1 MGANLQ
7 IPSGSVNCLTTT
19 IFAGQMQV
27 HTALNHLPVFN
38 KAVITIGTFDG
49 VHNGHKQVL
58 HALKQ
63 TAQSIGGESVLVTF
77 DPHPRKVVSSAILG
91 IRLLN
96 TLDEKK
102 QLLEREGIDHLVIVP
117 FTEKFANQSAAEYIQ
132 EFLVSHFRP
141 HTIIIGHDHQFGRN
155 RQGNYALLA
164 TMAAEY
170 GYALKE
176 IPRQLLEDITI
187 SSTKIREHLSRA
199 SITEANKLL
208 GYPFFFS
215 GRVVHGNKIGR
226 TLGYPTA
233 NLKIEDPEKIIPGN
247 GIYAVYARPEGTDR
261 LYKGMMSI
269 GFRPTVD
276 GKSRVIEVNI
286 FEFDREIYDELLEV
300 HMVAYLREEKKYESL
315 QGLIEQLG
323 KDKEKSLQIL

>member
-1 MGANLQ
+1 
-7 IPSGSVNCLTTT
+7 
-19 IFAGQMQV
+19 MQV
-27 HTALNHLPVFN
+27 HTALNHLPAFK

-58 HALKQ
+58 HALKS
-63 TAQSIGGESVLVTF
+63 TAQSVGGESVLITF

-96 TLDEKK
+96 TLEEKK
-102 QLLEREGIDHLVIVP
+102 KLLEKEGIDHLVIVP
-117 FTEKFANQSAAEYIQ
+117 FTEKFANLSATEYIE
-132 EFLVSHFRP
+132 EFLVAHFHP
-141 HTIIIGHDHQFGRN
+141 HTIIMGHDHQFGRN

-164 TMAAEY
+164 SKAEQF
-170 GYALKE
+170 GYLLKE
-176 IPRQLLEDITI
+176 IPKQVVEDITI

-199 SITEANKLL
+199 AIAAANQLL

-233 NLKIEDPEKIIPGN
+233 NLKIEDPEKIVPGN
-247 GIYAVYARPEGTDR
+247 GIYAVYARPEGSDH
-261 LYKGMMSI
+261 LFKGMMSI

-323 KDKEKSLQIL
+323 IDKQNSLQVL

>member
-1 MGANLQ
+1 
-7 IPSGSVNCLTTT
+7 
-19 IFAGQMQV
+19 MQV
-27 HTALNHLPVFN
+27 HTALNQLPAFK

-58 HALKQ
+58 HALKS
-63 TAQSIGGESVLVTF
+63 TAQSVGGESVLITF

-96 TLDEKK
+96 TLEEKK
-102 QLLEREGIDHLVIVP
+102 RLLEKEGIDHLVIVP
-117 FTEKFANQSAAEYIQ
+117 FTEKFANLSATEYIE
-132 EFLVSHFRP
+132 EFLVAHFHP
-141 HTIIIGHDHQFGRN
+141 HTIIMGHDHQFGRN

-164 TMAAEY
+164 SKAEQF
-170 GYALKE
+170 GYLLKE
-176 IPRQLLEDITI
+176 IPKQVVEDITI

-199 SITEANKLL
+199 AIAAANQLL

-233 NLKIEDPEKIIPGN
+233 NLKIEDPEKIVPGN
-247 GIYAVYARPEGTDR
+247 GIYAVYARPEGSDH
-261 LYKGMMSI
+261 LFKGMMSI

-323 KDKEKSLQIL
+323 IDKQNSLQVL

>member
-1 MGANLQ
+1 
-7 IPSGSVNCLTTT
+7 
-19 IFAGQMQV
+19 MQV
-27 HTALNHLPVFN
+27 HTALNQLPAFK

-58 HALKQ
+58 YALKS
-63 TAQSIGGESVLVTF
+63 TAQSVGGESVLITF

-96 TLDEKK
+96 TLEEKK
-102 QLLEREGIDHLVIVP
+102 RLLEKEGIDHLVIVP
-117 FTEKFANQSAAEYIQ
+117 FTEKFANLSATEYIE
-132 EFLVSHFRP
+132 EFLVAYFHP
-141 HTIIIGHDHQFGRN
+141 HTIIMGHDHQFGRN

-164 TMAAEY
+164 SKAEQF
-170 GYALKE
+170 GYLLKE
-176 IPRQLLEDITI
+176 IPKQVVEDITI

-199 SITEANKLL
+199 AIAAANQLL

-233 NLKIEDPEKIIPGN
+233 NLKIEDPEKIVPGN
-247 GIYAVYARPEGTDR
+247 GIYAVYARPEGSDH
-261 LYKGMMSI
+261 LFKGMMSI

-323 KDKEKSLQIL
+323 IDKQNSLQVL

>member
-1 MGANLQ
+1 
-7 IPSGSVNCLTTT
+7 
-19 IFAGQMQV
+19 MQV
-27 HTALNHLPVFN
+27 HTALNQLPAFK

-58 HALKQ
+58 YALKS
-63 TAQSIGGESVLVTF
+63 TAQSVGGESVLITF

-96 TLDEKK
+96 TFEEKK
-102 QLLEREGIDHLVIVP
+102 KLLEKEGIDHLVIVP
-117 FTEKFANQSAAEYIQ
+117 FTEKFANLSASEYIE
-132 EFLVSHFRP
+132 EFLVAHFNP
-141 HTIIIGHDHQFGRN
+141 HTIIMGHDHQFGRN

-164 TMAAEY
+164 SKAEQF
-170 GYALKE
+170 GYLLKE
-176 IPRQLLEDITI
+176 IPKQVVEDITI

-199 SITEANKLL
+199 AIASANQLL

-233 NLKIEDPEKIIPGN
+233 NLKIEDPEKIVPGN
-247 GIYAVYARPEGTDR
+247 GIYAVYARPEGSDH
-261 LYKGMMSI
+261 LFKGMMSI

-323 KDKEKSLQIL
+323 KDKQNSLQVL

>member
-1 MGANLQ
+1 
-7 IPSGSVNCLTTT
+7 
-19 IFAGQMQV
+19 MQV
-27 HTALNHLPVFN
+27 HTALNQLPAFK

-58 HALKQ
+58 YALKS
-63 TAQSIGGESVLVTF
+63 TAQSVGGESVLITF

-96 TLDEKK
+96 TLEEKK
-102 QLLEREGIDHLVIVP
+102 KLLEKEGIDHLVIVP
-117 FTEKFANQSAAEYIQ
+117 FTEKFANLSATEYIE
-132 EFLVSHFRP
+132 EFLVAYFHP
-141 HTIIIGHDHQFGRN
+141 HTIIMGHDHQFGRN

-164 TMAAEY
+164 SKAEQF
-170 GYALKE
+170 GYLLKE
-176 IPRQLLEDITI
+176 IPKQVVEDITI

-199 SITEANKLL
+199 AIAAANQLL

-233 NLKIEDPEKIIPGN
+233 NLKIEDPEKIVPGN
-247 GIYAVYARPEGTDR
+247 GIYAVYARPEGSDH
-261 LYKGMMSI
+261 LFKGMMSI

-323 KDKEKSLQIL
+323 IDKQNSLQVL

>member
-1 MGANLQ
+1 
-7 IPSGSVNCLTTT
+7 
-19 IFAGQMQV
+19 MQV
-27 HTALNHLPVFN
+27 HTALDTLPAFK

-49 VHNGHKQVL
+49 VHSGHKEVL
-58 HALKQ
+58 HALKR
-63 TAQSIGGESVLVTF
+63 TAAMVYGETVLITF
-77 DPHPRKVVSSAILG
+77 DPHPRKIVSSAILG

-96 TLDEKK
+96 TLEERK
-102 QLLEREGIDHLVIVP
+102 QLLAKEGIDHLVVVP
-117 FTEKFANQSAAEYIQ
+117 FTEKFANLTATEYIQ
-132 EFLVSHFRP
+132 DFLVAYFKP

-155 RQGNYALLA
+155 RQGDYALLHA
-164 TMAAEY
+164 KAAQFA
-170 GYALKE
+170 YALKE
-176 IPRQLLEDITI
+176 IPRKLVEDITI

-199 SITEANKLL
+199 AIAEANKLL

-215 GRVVHGNKIGR
+215 GTVVHGNKIGR

-247 GIYAVYARPEGTDR
+247 GIYAVFAKPAGAAH

-286 FEFDREIYDELLEV
+286 FDFDQEIYAEVLEV

-315 QGLIEQLG
+315 AGLIEQLG
-323 KDKEKSLQIL
+323 KDKQNSLQIL

>member
-1 MGANLQ
+1 
-7 IPSGSVNCLTTT
+7 
-19 IFAGQMQV
+19 MQV
-27 HTALNHLPVFN
+27 HTALNQLPAFK
-38 KAVITIGTFDG
+38 KAIITIGTFDG

-58 HALKQ
+58 HALKS
-63 TAQSIGGESVLVTF
+63 TAQSVGGESVLITF

-96 TLDEKK
+96 TLEEKK
-102 QLLEREGIDHLVIVP
+102 KLLEKEGIDHLVIVP
-117 FTEKFANQSAAEYIQ
+117 FTEKFANLSATEYIE
-132 EFLVSHFRP
+132 EFLVAHFHP
-141 HTIIIGHDHQFGRN
+141 HTIIMGHDHQFGRN

-164 TMAAEY
+164 SKAEQF
-170 GYALKE
+170 GYLLKE
-176 IPRQLLEDITI
+176 IPKQVVEDITI

-199 SITEANKLL
+199 AIASANQLL

-233 NLKIEDPEKIIPGN
+233 NLKIEDPEKIVPGN
-247 GIYAVYARPEGTDR
+247 GIYAVYARPEGSDH
-261 LYKGMMSI
+261 LFKGMMSI

-323 KDKEKSLQIL
+323 IDKQNSLQVL

>member
-1 MGANLQ
+1 
-7 IPSGSVNCLTTT
+7 
-19 IFAGQMQV
+19 MQV
-27 HTALNHLPVFN
+27 HTALNQLPAFK

-58 HALKQ
+58 HALKS
-63 TAQSIGGESVLVTF
+63 TAQSVGGESVLITF
-77 DPHPRKVVSSAILG
+77 DPHPRKVESSAILG

-96 TLDEKK
+96 TLEEKK
-102 QLLEREGIDHLVIVP
+102 KLLEKEGIDHLVIVP
-117 FTEKFANQSAAEYIQ
+117 FTEKFANLSATEYIE
-132 EFLVSHFRP
+132 EFLVAHFHP
-141 HTIIIGHDHQFGRN
+141 HTIIMGHDHQFGRN

-164 TMAAEY
+164 SKAEQF
-170 GYALKE
+170 GYLLKE
-176 IPRQLLEDITI
+176 IPKQVVEDITI

-199 SITEANKLL
+199 AIAAANQLL

-233 NLKIEDPEKIIPGN
+233 NLKIEDPEKIVPGN
-247 GIYAVYARPEGTDR
+247 GIYAVYARPEGSDH
-261 LYKGMMSI
+261 LFKGMMSI

-323 KDKEKSLQIL
+323 IDKQNSLQVL

>member
-1 MGANLQ
+1 
-7 IPSGSVNCLTTT
+7 
-19 IFAGQMQV
+19 MQV
-27 HTALNHLPVFN
+27 HTALNQLPAFK

-58 HALKQ
+58 HALKS
-63 TAQSIGGESVLVTF
+63 TAQSVGGESVLITF

-96 TLDEKK
+96 TLEEKK
-102 QLLEREGIDHLVIVP
+102 KLLEKEGIDHLVIVP
-117 FTEKFANQSAAEYIQ
+117 FTEKFANLSASEYIE
-132 EFLVSHFRP
+132 EFLVAYFHP
-141 HTIIIGHDHQFGRN
+141 HTIIMGHDHQFGRN

-164 TMAAEY
+164 SKAEQF
-170 GYALKE
+170 GYLLKE
-176 IPRQLLEDITI
+176 IPKQVVEDITI

-199 SITEANKLL
+199 AIAAANQLL

-233 NLKIEDPEKIIPGN
+233 NLKIEDPEKIVPGN
-247 GIYAVYARPEGTDR
+247 GIYAVYARPEGSDH
-261 LYKGMMSI
+261 LFKGMMSI

-323 KDKEKSLQIL
+323 KDKQNSLQVL

>member
-1 MGANLQ
+1 
-7 IPSGSVNCLTTT
+7 
-19 IFAGQMQV
+19 MQV
-27 HTALNHLPVFN
+27 HTALNQLPAFK

-58 HALKQ
+58 HALKS
-63 TAQSIGGESVLVTF
+63 TAQSVGGESVLITF

-96 TLDEKK
+96 TLEEKK
-102 QLLEREGIDHLVIVP
+102 RLLEKEGIDHLVIVP
-117 FTEKFANQSAAEYIQ
+117 FTEKFANLSASEYIE
-132 EFLVSHFRP
+132 EFLVAYFHP
-141 HTIIIGHDHQFGRN
+141 HTIIMGHDHQFGRN

-164 TMAAEY
+164 SKAEQF
-170 GYALKE
+170 GYLLKE
-176 IPRQLLEDITI
+176 IPKQVVEDITI

-199 SITEANKLL
+199 AIAAANQLL

-233 NLKIEDPEKIIPGN
+233 NLKIEDPEKIVPGN
-247 GIYAVYARPEGTDR
+247 GIYAVYARPEGSDH
-261 LYKGMMSI
+261 LFKGMMSI

-323 KDKEKSLQIL
+323 IDKQNSLQVL

>member
-1 MGANLQ
+1 
-7 IPSGSVNCLTTT
+7 
-19 IFAGQMQV
+19 MQV
-27 HTALNHLPVFN
+27 HTALNQLPAFK

-58 HALKQ
+58 YALKS
-63 TAQSIGGESVLVTF
+63 TAQSVGGESVLITF

-96 TLDEKK
+96 TLEEKK
-102 QLLEREGIDHLVIVP
+102 RLLEKEGIDHLVIVP
-117 FTEKFANQSAAEYIQ
+117 FTEKFANLSATEYIE
-132 EFLVSHFRP
+132 EFLVAYFHP
-141 HTIIIGHDHQFGRN
+141 HTIIMGHDHQFGRN

-164 TMAAEY
+164 SKAEQF
-170 GYALKE
+170 GYLLKE
-176 IPRQLLEDITI
+176 IPKQVVEDITI

-199 SITEANKLL
+199 AIAAANQLL

-233 NLKIEDPEKIIPGN
+233 NLKIEDPEKIVPGN
-247 GIYAVYARPEGTDR
+247 GIYAVYARPEGSDH
-261 LYKGMMSI
+261 LFKGMMSI

-323 KDKEKSLQIL
+323 KDKQNSLQVL

>member
-1 MGANLQ
+1 
-7 IPSGSVNCLTTT
+7 
-19 IFAGQMQV
+19 MQV
-27 HTALNHLPVFN
+27 HTALDTLPAFK

-49 VHNGHKQVL
+49 VHSGHKEVL
-58 HALKQ
+58 HALKR
-63 TAQSIGGESVLVTF
+63 TAAMVYGETVLITF
-77 DPHPRKVVSSAILG
+77 DPHPRKIVSSAILG

-96 TLDEKK
+96 TLEERK
-102 QLLEREGIDHLVIVP
+102 QLLAKAGIDHLVVVP
-117 FTEKFANQSAAEYIQ
+117 FTEKFANLTATEYI
-132 EFLVSHFRP
+132 EDFLVAYFKP

-155 RQGNYALLA
+155 RQGDYALLHA
-164 TMAAEY
+164 KAAQFA
-170 GYALKE
+170 YALKE
-176 IPRQLLEDITI
+176 IPRKLVEDITI

-199 SITEANKLL
+199 AIAEANKLL

-215 GRVVHGNKIGR
+215 GTVVHGNKIGR

-247 GIYAVYARPEGTDR
+247 GIYAVFAKPAGAPH

-286 FEFDREIYDELLEV
+286 FDFDQEIYGEVLEV

-315 QGLIEQLG
+315 AGLIEQLG
-323 KDKEKSLQIL
+323 KDKQNSLQIL

>member
-1 MGANLQ
+1 
-7 IPSGSVNCLTTT
+7 
-19 IFAGQMQV
+19 
-27 HTALNHLPVFN
+27 
-38 KAVITIGTFDG
+38 
-49 VHNGHKQVL
+49 
-58 HALKQ
+58 
-63 TAQSIGGESVLVTF
+63 
-77 DPHPRKVVSSAILG
+77 
-91 IRLLN
+91 
-96 TLDEKK
+96 
-102 QLLEREGIDHLVIVP
+102 LVIVP
-117 FTEKFANQSAAEYIQ
+117 FTEKFANLSATEYIE
-132 EFLVSHFRP
+132 EFLVAHFHP
-141 HTIIIGHDHQFGRN
+141 HTIIMGHDHQFGRN

-164 TMAAEY
+164 SKAEQF
-170 GYALKE
+170 GYLLKE
-176 IPRQLLEDITI
+176 IPKQVVEDITI

-199 SITEANKLL
+199 AIAAANQLL

-233 NLKIEDPEKIIPGN
+233 NLKIEDPEKIVPGN
-247 GIYAVYARPEGTDR
+247 GIYAVYARPEGSDH
-261 LYKGMMSI
+261 LFKGMMSI

-323 KDKEKSLQIL
+323 KDKQNSLQVL

>member
-1 MGANLQ
+1 
-7 IPSGSVNCLTTT
+7 
-19 IFAGQMQV
+19 MQV
-27 HTALNHLPVFN
+27 HTALNQLPAFK

-58 HALKQ
+58 HALKS
-63 TAQSIGGESVLVTF
+63 TAQSVGGESVLITF

-96 TLDEKK
+96 TLEEKK
-102 QLLEREGIDHLVIVP
+102 KLLEKEGIDHLVIVP
-117 FTEKFANQSAAEYIQ
+117 FTEKFANLSATEYIE
-132 EFLVSHFRP
+132 EFLVAHFHP
-141 HTIIIGHDHQFGRN
+141 HTIIMGHDHQFGRN

-164 TMAAEY
+164 SKAEQF
-170 GYALKE
+170 GYLLKE
-176 IPRQLLEDITI
+176 IPKQVVEDITI
-187 SSTKIREHLSRA
+187 SSTKIREHLSLA
-199 SITEANKLL
+199 AIAAANQLL

-233 NLKIEDPEKIIPGN
+233 NLKIEDPEKIVPGN
-247 GIYAVYARPEGTDR
+247 GIYAVYARPEGSDH
-261 LYKGMMSI
+261 LFKGMMSI

-323 KDKEKSLQIL
+323 IDKQNSLQVL

>member
-1 MGANLQ
+1 
-7 IPSGSVNCLTTT
+7 
-19 IFAGQMQV
+19 MQV
-27 HTALNHLPVFN
+27 HTALNQLPAFK

-58 HALKQ
+58 YALKS
-63 TAQSIGGESVLVTF
+63 TAQSVGGESVLITF

-96 TLDEKK
+96 TFEEKK
-102 QLLEREGIDHLVIVP
+102 KLLEKEGIDHLVIVP
-117 FTEKFANQSAAEYIQ
+117 FTEKFANLSATEYIE
-132 EFLVSHFRP
+132 EFLVAHFNP
-141 HTIIIGHDHQFGRN
+141 HTIIMGHDHQFGRN

-164 TMAAEY
+164 SKAEQF
-170 GYALKE
+170 GYLLKE
-176 IPRQLLEDITI
+176 IPKQVVEDITI

-199 SITEANKLL
+199 AIASANQLL

-233 NLKIEDPEKIIPGN
+233 NLKIEDPEKIVPGN
-247 GIYAVYARPEGTDR
+247 GIYAVYARPEGSDH
-261 LYKGMMSI
+261 LFKGMMSI

-323 KDKEKSLQIL
+323 KDKQNSLQVL

>member
-1 MGANLQ
+1 
-7 IPSGSVNCLTTT
+7 
-19 IFAGQMQV
+19 MQV
-27 HTALNHLPVFN
+27 HNALNQLPAFK
-38 KAVITIGTFDG
+38 KAIITIGTFDG

-58 HALKQ
+58 HALTS
-63 TAQSIGGESVLVTF
+63 TAQSLGGESVLITF
-77 DPHPRKVVSSAILG
+77 DPHPRKIVSSAILG

-96 TLDEKK
+96 TLEEKK
-102 QLLEREGIDHLVIVP
+102 QLLEKEGIDHLVVVP
-117 FTEKFANQSAAEYIQ
+117 FTEKFANLSATEYIE
-132 EFLVSHFRP
+132 EFLVAHFNP

-155 RQGNYALLA
+155 RQGDYALLA
-164 TMAAEY
+164 EKALQY
-170 GYALKE
+170 GFALKE

-199 SITEANKLL
+199 DITAANKLL

-233 NLKIEDPEKIIPGN
+233 NLKIEDSEKIVPGN
-247 GIYAVYARPEGTDR
+247 GIYTVFAKPEGANH

-286 FEFDREIYDELLEV
+286 FGFDQEIYDQLLEV
-300 HMVAYLREEKKYESL
+300 HMIAYLREEKKYDSL

-323 KDKEKSLQIL
+323 KDKQNSLHILQHY

>member
-1 MGANLQ
+1 
-7 IPSGSVNCLTTT
+7 
-19 IFAGQMQV
+19 MQV
-27 HTALNHLPVFN
+27 HTALDTLPAFK

-49 VHNGHKQVL
+49 VHNGHKEVL
-58 HALKQ
+58 HELKR
-63 TAQSIGGESVLVTF
+63 TAAMVDGETVLITF
-77 DPHPRKVVSSAILG
+77 DPHPRKIVSSAILG

-96 TLDEKK
+96 TLEERK
-102 QLLEREGIDHLVIVP
+102 QLLAKEGIDHLVVVP
-117 FTEKFANQSAAEYIQ
+117 FTEKFANLTATEYI
-132 EFLVSHFRP
+132 EDFLVAYFKP
-141 HTIIIGHDHQFGRN
+141 HSIIIGHDHQFGRN
-155 RQGNYALLA
+155 RQGDYALLHA
-164 TMAAEY
+164 KAAQFA
-170 GYALKE
+170 YALKE
-176 IPRQLLEDITI
+176 IPRKLVEDITI

-199 SITEANKLL
+199 AIAEANTLL

-215 GRVVHGNKIGR
+215 GTVVHGNKIGR

-247 GIYAVYARPEGTDR
+247 GIYAVFAKPAGAPL

-286 FEFDREIYDELLEV
+286 FDFDQEIYGEVLEV

-315 QGLIEQLG
+315 AGLIEQLG
-323 KDKEKSLQIL
+323 KDKQNSLQIL

>member
-1 MGANLQ
+1 
-7 IPSGSVNCLTTT
+7 
-19 IFAGQMQV
+19 MQV
-27 HTALNHLPVFN
+27 HTALNQLPAFK
-38 KAVITIGTFDG
+38 KAIITIGTFDG

-58 HALKQ
+58 HALKS
-63 TAQSIGGESVLVTF
+63 TAQSVGGESVLITF

-96 TLDEKK
+96 TLEEKK
-102 QLLEREGIDHLVIVP
+102 RLLEKEGIDHLVIVP
-117 FTEKFANQSAAEYIQ
+117 FTEKFANLSATEYIE
-132 EFLVSHFRP
+132 EFLVAHFHP
-141 HTIIIGHDHQFGRN
+141 HTIIMGHDHQFGRN

-164 TMAAEY
+164 SKAEQF
-170 GYALKE
+170 GYLLKE
-176 IPRQLLEDITI
+176 IPKQVVEDITI

-199 SITEANKLL
+199 AIASANQLL

-233 NLKIEDPEKIIPGN
+233 NLKIEDPEKIVPGN
-247 GIYAVYARPEGTDR
+247 GIYAVYARPEGSDH
-261 LYKGMMSI
+261 LFKGMMSI

-323 KDKEKSLQIL
+323 KDKQNSLQVL

>member
-1 MGANLQ
+1 
-7 IPSGSVNCLTTT
+7 
-19 IFAGQMQV
+19 MQV
-27 HTALNHLPVFN
+27 HTALDTLPAFK

-49 VHNGHKQVL
+49 VHSGHKEVL
-58 HALKQ
+58 HALKR
-63 TAQSIGGESVLVTF
+63 TAAMVYGETVLITF
-77 DPHPRKVVSSAILG
+77 DPHPRKIVSSAILG

-96 TLDEKK
+96 TLEERK
-102 QLLEREGIDHLVIVP
+102 QLLAKEGIDHLVVVP
-117 FTEKFANQSAAEYIQ
+117 FTEKFANLTATEYI
-132 EFLVSHFRP
+132 EDFLVAYFKP

-155 RQGNYALLA
+155 RQGDYALLHA
-164 TMAAEY
+164 KAAQFA
-170 GYALKE
+170 YALKE
-176 IPRQLLEDITI
+176 IPRKLVEDITI

-199 SITEANKLL
+199 AIAEANKLL

-215 GRVVHGNKIGR
+215 GTVVHGNKIGR

-247 GIYAVYARPEGTDR
+247 GIYAVFAKPAGAPH

-286 FEFDREIYDELLEV
+286 FDFDQEIYGEVLEV

-315 QGLIEQLG
+315 AGLIEQLG
-323 KDKEKSLQIL
+323 KDKQNSLQIL

>member
-1 MGANLQ
+1 
-7 IPSGSVNCLTTT
+7 
-19 IFAGQMQV
+19 MQV
-27 HTALNHLPVFN
+27 HTALNQLPAFK

-58 HALKQ
+58 HALKS
-63 TAQSIGGESVLVTF
+63 TSQSVGGESVLITF

-96 TLDEKK
+96 TLEEKK
-102 QLLEREGIDHLVIVP
+102 KLLEKEGIDHLVIVP
-117 FTEKFANQSAAEYIQ
+117 FTEKFANLSATEYIE
-132 EFLVSHFRP
+132 EFLVAHFHP
-141 HTIIIGHDHQFGRN
+141 HTIIMGHDHQFGRN

-164 TMAAEY
+164 SKAEQF
-170 GYALKE
+170 GYLLKE
-176 IPRQLLEDITI
+176 IPKQVVEDITI

-199 SITEANKLL
+199 AIAAANQLL

-233 NLKIEDPEKIIPGN
+233 NLKIEDPEKIVPGN
-247 GIYAVYARPEGTDR
+247 GIYAVYARPEGSDH
-261 LYKGMMSI
+261 LFKGMMSI

-323 KDKEKSLQIL
+323 IDKQNSLQVL

>member
-1 MGANLQ
+1 
-7 IPSGSVNCLTTT
+7 
-19 IFAGQMQV
+19 MQV
-27 HTALNHLPVFN
+27 HTALNQLPAFK
-38 KAVITIGTFDG
+38 KAIITIGTFDG

-58 HALKQ
+58 HALKS
-63 TAQSIGGESVLVTF
+63 TAQSVGGESVLITF

-96 TLDEKK
+96 TLEEKK
-102 QLLEREGIDHLVIVP
+102 KLLEKEGIDHLVIVP
-117 FTEKFANQSAAEYIQ
+117 FTEKFANLSATEYIE
-132 EFLVSHFRP
+132 EFLVAHFNP
-141 HTIIIGHDHQFGRN
+141 HTIIMGHDHQFGRN

-164 TMAAEY
+164 SKAEQF
-170 GYALKE
+170 GYLLKE
-176 IPRQLLEDITI
+176 IPKQVVEDITI

-199 SITEANKLL
+199 AIASANQLL

-233 NLKIEDPEKIIPGN
+233 NLKIEDPEKIVPGN
-247 GIYAVYARPEGTDR
+247 GIYAVYARPEGSDH
-261 LYKGMMSI
+261 LFKGMMSI

-323 KDKEKSLQIL
+323 IDKQNSLQVL

>member
-1 MGANLQ
+1 
-7 IPSGSVNCLTTT
+7 
-19 IFAGQMQV
+19 MQV
-27 HTALNHLPVFN
+27 HTALNQLPAFK

-58 HALKQ
+58 HALKS
-63 TAQSIGGESVLVTF
+63 TAQSVGGESVLITF

-96 TLDEKK
+96 TLEEKK
-102 QLLEREGIDHLVIVP
+102 KLLEKEGIDHLVIVP
-117 FTEKFANQSAAEYIQ
+117 FTEKFANLSATEYIE
-132 EFLVSHFRP
+132 EFLVAHFNP
-141 HTIIIGHDHQFGRN
+141 HTIIMGHDHQFGRN

-164 TMAAEY
+164 SKAEQF
-170 GYALKE
+170 GYLLKE
-176 IPRQLLEDITI
+176 IPKQVVEDITI

-199 SITEANKLL
+199 AIAAANQLL

-233 NLKIEDPEKIIPGN
+233 NLKIEDPEKIVPGN
-247 GIYAVYARPEGTDR
+247 GIYAVYARPEGSDH
-261 LYKGMMSI
+261 LFKGMMSI

-323 KDKEKSLQIL
+323 KDKQNSLQVL

>member
-1 MGANLQ
+1 
-7 IPSGSVNCLTTT
+7 
-19 IFAGQMQV
+19 MQV
-27 HTALNHLPVFN
+27 HTALNQLPAFK
-38 KAVITIGTFDG
+38 KAIITIGTFDG

-58 HALKQ
+58 HALKS
-63 TAQSIGGESVLVTF
+63 TAQSVGGESVLITF

-96 TLDEKK
+96 TLEEKK
-102 QLLEREGIDHLVIVP
+102 KLLEKEGIDHLVIVP
-117 FTEKFANQSAAEYIQ
+117 FTEKFANLSATEYIE
-132 EFLVSHFRP
+132 EFLVAHFHP
-141 HTIIIGHDHQFGRN
+141 HTIIMGHDHQFGRN

-164 TMAAEY
+164 SKAEQF
-170 GYALKE
+170 GYLLKE
-176 IPRQLLEDITI
+176 IPKQVVEDITI

-199 SITEANKLL
+199 AIAAANQLL

-233 NLKIEDPEKIIPGN
+233 NLKIEDPEKIVPGN
-247 GIYAVYARPEGTDR
+247 GIYAVYARPEGSDH
-261 LYKGMMSI
+261 LFKGMMSI

-323 KDKEKSLQIL
+323 KDKQNSLQVL

>member
-1 MGANLQ
+1 
-7 IPSGSVNCLTTT
+7 
-19 IFAGQMQV
+19 MQV
-27 HTALNHLPVFN
+27 HTALNQLPAFK

-58 HALKQ
+58 HALKS
-63 TAQSIGGESVLVTF
+63 TAQSVGGESVLITF

-96 TLDEKK
+96 TLEEKK
-102 QLLEREGIDHLVIVP
+102 KLLEKEGIDHLVIVP
-117 FTEKFANQSAAEYIQ
+117 FTEKFANLSATEYIE
-132 EFLVSHFRP
+132 EFLVAHFHP
-141 HTIIIGHDHQFGRN
+141 HTIIMGHDHQFGRN

-164 TMAAEY
+164 SKAEQF
-170 GYALKE
+170 GYLLKE
-176 IPRQLLEDITI
+176 IPKQVVEDITI

-199 SITEANKLL
+199 AIAAANQLL

-233 NLKIEDPEKIIPGN
+233 NLKIEDPEKIVPGN
-247 GIYAVYARPEGTDR
+247 GIYAVYARPEGSDH
-261 LYKGMMSI
+261 LLKGMMSI

-323 KDKEKSLQIL
+323 IDKQNSLQVL

>member
-1 MGANLQ
+1 
-7 IPSGSVNCLTTT
+7 
-19 IFAGQMQV
+19 MQV
-27 HTALNHLPVFN
+27 HTALNQLPAFK

-58 HALKQ
+58 HALKS
-63 TAQSIGGESVLVTF
+63 TAQSVGGESVLITF

-96 TLDEKK
+96 TLEEKK
-102 QLLEREGIDHLVIVP
+102 KLLEKEGIDHLVIVP
-117 FTEKFANQSAAEYIQ
+117 FTEKFANLSATEYIE
-132 EFLVSHFRP
+132 EFLVAHFHP
-141 HTIIIGHDHQFGRN
+141 HTIIMGHDHQFGRN

-164 TMAAEY
+164 SKAEQF
-170 GYALKE
+170 GYLLKE
-176 IPRQLLEDITI
+176 IPKQVVEDITI

-199 SITEANKLL
+199 AIAAANQLL

-233 NLKIEDPEKIIPGN
+233 NLKIEDPEKIVPGN
-247 GIYAVYARPEGTDR
+247 GIYAVYARPEGSDH
-261 LYKGMMSI
+261 LFKGMMSI

-323 KDKEKSLQIL
+323 KDKQNSLQVL

>member
-1 MGANLQ
+1 
-7 IPSGSVNCLTTT
+7 
-19 IFAGQMQV
+19 MQV
-27 HTALNHLPVFN
+27 HTALNQLPAFK
-38 KAVITIGTFDG
+38 KAIITIGTFDG

-58 HALKQ
+58 HALKS
-63 TAQSIGGESVLVTF
+63 TAQSVGGESVLITF

-96 TLDEKK
+96 TLEEKK
-102 QLLEREGIDHLVIVP
+102 KLLEKEGIDHLVIVP
-117 FTEKFANQSAAEYIQ
+117 FTEKFANLSATEYIE
-132 EFLVSHFRP
+132 EFLVAHFNP
-141 HTIIIGHDHQFGRN
+141 HTIIMGHDHQFGRN

-164 TMAAEY
+164 SKAEQF
-170 GYALKE
+170 GYLLKE
-176 IPRQLLEDITI
+176 IPKQVVEDITI

-199 SITEANKLL
+199 AIASANQLL

-233 NLKIEDPEKIIPGN
+233 NLKIEDPEKIVPGN
-247 GIYAVYARPEGTDR
+247 GIYAVYARPEGSDH
-261 LYKGMMSI
+261 LFKGMMSI

-323 KDKEKSLQIL
+323 KDKQNSLQVL

>member
-1 MGANLQ
+1 
-7 IPSGSVNCLTTT
+7 
-19 IFAGQMQV
+19 MQV
-27 HTALNHLPVFN
+27 HTALDTLPAFK

-49 VHNGHKQVL
+49 VHSGHKEVL
-58 HALKQ
+58 HALKR
-63 TAQSIGGESVLVTF
+63 TAAIVDGETVLITF
-77 DPHPRKVVSSAILG
+77 DPHPRKIVSSAILG

-96 TLDEKK
+96 TLEERK
-102 QLLEREGIDHLVIVP
+102 QLLAKEGIDHLVVVP
-117 FTEKFANQSAAEYIQ
+117 FTEKFANLTATEYI
-132 EFLVSHFRP
+132 EDFLVAYFKP

-155 RQGNYALLA
+155 RQGDYALLHA
-164 TMAAEY
+164 KAAQFA
-170 GYALKE
+170 YALKE
-176 IPRQLLEDITI
+176 IPRKLVEDITI

-199 SITEANKLL
+199 AIAEANKLL

-215 GRVVHGNKIGR
+215 GTVVHGNKIGR

-247 GIYAVYARPEGTDR
+247 GIYAVFAKPAGAPH

-286 FEFDREIYDELLEV
+286 FDFDQEIYGEVLEV

-315 QGLIEQLG
+315 ASLIEQLG
-323 KDKEKSLQIL
+323 KDKQNSLQIL

>member
-1 MGANLQ
+1 
-7 IPSGSVNCLTTT
+7 
-19 IFAGQMQV
+19 MQV
-27 HTALNHLPVFN
+27 HTALNQLPAFK

-58 HALKQ
+58 HALKS
-63 TAQSIGGESVLVTF
+63 TAQSVGGESVLITF

-96 TLDEKK
+96 TLEEKK
-102 QLLEREGIDHLVIVP
+102 KLLEKEGIDHLVIVP
-117 FTEKFANQSAAEYIQ
+117 FTEKFANLSATEYIE
-132 EFLVSHFRP
+132 EFLVAYFHP
-141 HTIIIGHDHQFGRN
+141 HTIIMGHDHQFGRN

-164 TMAAEY
+164 SKAEQF
-170 GYALKE
+170 GYLLKE
-176 IPRQLLEDITI
+176 IPKQVVEDITI

-199 SITEANKLL
+199 AIAAANQLL

-233 NLKIEDPEKIIPGN
+233 NLKIEDPEKIVPGN
-247 GIYAVYARPEGTDR
+247 GIYAVYARPEGSDH
-261 LYKGMMSI
+261 LFKGMMSI

-323 KDKEKSLQIL
+323 IDKQNSLQVL

>member
-1 MGANLQ
+1 
-7 IPSGSVNCLTTT
+7 
-19 IFAGQMQV
+19 MQV
-27 HTALNHLPVFN
+27 HTALNQLPAFK
-38 KAVITIGTFDG
+38 KAIITIGTFDG

-58 HALKQ
+58 HALKS
-63 TAQSIGGESVLVTF
+63 TAQSVGGESVLITF

-96 TLDEKK
+96 TLEEKK
-102 QLLEREGIDHLVIVP
+102 KLLEKEGIDHLVIVP
-117 FTEKFANQSAAEYIQ
+117 FTEKFANLSATEYIE
-132 EFLVSHFRP
+132 EFLVAHFNP
-141 HTIIIGHDHQFGRN
+141 LTIIMGHDHQFGRN

-164 TMAAEY
+164 SKAEQF
-170 GYALKE
+170 GYLLKE
-176 IPRQLLEDITI
+176 IPKQVVEDITI

-199 SITEANKLL
+199 AIASANQLL

-233 NLKIEDPEKIIPGN
+233 NLKIEDPEKIVPGN
-247 GIYAVYARPEGTDR
+247 GIYAVYARPEGSDH
-261 LYKGMMSI
+261 LFKGMMSI

-323 KDKEKSLQIL
+323 KDKQNSLQVL

>member
-1 MGANLQ
+1 
-7 IPSGSVNCLTTT
+7 
-19 IFAGQMQV
+19 MQV
-27 HTALNHLPVFN
+27 HTALNQLPAFK

-58 HALKQ
+58 HALKS
-63 TAQSIGGESVLVTF
+63 TAQSVGGESVLITF

-96 TLDEKK
+96 TLEEKK
-102 QLLEREGIDHLVIVP
+102 RLLEKEGIDHLVIVP
-117 FTEKFANQSAAEYIQ
+117 FTEKFANLSATEYIE
-132 EFLVSHFRP
+132 EFLVAYFHP
-141 HTIIIGHDHQFGRN
+141 HTIIMGHDHQFGRN

-164 TMAAEY
+164 SKAEQF
-170 GYALKE
+170 GYLLKE
-176 IPRQLLEDITI
+176 IPKQVVEDITI

-199 SITEANKLL
+199 AIAAANQLL

-233 NLKIEDPEKIIPGN
+233 NLKIEDPEKIVPGN
-247 GIYAVYARPEGTDR
+247 GIYAVYARPEGSDH
-261 LYKGMMSI
+261 LFKGMMSI

-323 KDKEKSLQIL
+323 IDKQNSLQVL

>member
-1 MGANLQ
+1 
-7 IPSGSVNCLTTT
+7 
-19 IFAGQMQV
+19 MQV
-27 HTALNHLPVFN
+27 HTALNQLPAFK

-58 HALKQ
+58 HALKS
-63 TAQSIGGESVLVTF
+63 TAQSVGGESVLITF

-96 TLDEKK
+96 TLEEKK
-102 QLLEREGIDHLVIVP
+102 KLLEKEGIDHLVIVP
-117 FTEKFANQSAAEYIQ
+117 FTEKFANLSATEYIE
-132 EFLVSHFRP
+132 EFLVAHFHP
-141 HTIIIGHDHQFGRN
+141 HTIIMGHDHQFGRN

-164 TMAAEY
+164 SKAEQF
-170 GYALKE
+170 GYLLKE
-176 IPRQLLEDITI
+176 IPKQVVEDITI

-199 SITEANKLL
+199 AIAAANQLL

-233 NLKIEDPEKIIPGN
+233 NLKIEDPEKIVPGN
-247 GIYAVYARPEGTDR
+247 GIYAVYARPEGSDH
-261 LYKGMMSI
+261 LLKGMMSI

-323 KDKEKSLQIL
+323 KDKQNSLQVL

>member
-1 MGANLQ
+1 
-7 IPSGSVNCLTTT
+7 
-19 IFAGQMQV
+19 MQV
-27 HTALNHLPVFN
+27 HTALNQLPAFK

-58 HALKQ
+58 HALKS
-63 TAQSIGGESVLVTF
+63 TAQSVGGESVLITF

-96 TLDEKK
+96 TLEEKK
-102 QLLEREGIDHLVIVP
+102 KLLEKEGIDHLVIVP
-117 FTEKFANQSAAEYIQ
+117 FTEKFANLSATEYIE
-132 EFLVSHFRP
+132 EFLVAHFHP
-141 HTIIIGHDHQFGRN
+141 HTIIMGHDHQFGRN

-164 TMAAEY
+164 SKAEQF
-170 GYALKE
+170 GYLLKE
-176 IPRQLLEDITI
+176 IPKQVVEDITI

-199 SITEANKLL
+199 AIAAANQLL

-233 NLKIEDPEKIIPGN
+233 NLKIEDPEKIVPGN
-247 GIYAVYARPEGTDR
+247 GIYAVYARPEGSDH
-261 LYKGMMSI
+261 LFKGMMSI

-323 KDKEKSLQIL
+323 VDKQNSLQVL

>member
-1 MGANLQ
+1 
-7 IPSGSVNCLTTT
+7 
-19 IFAGQMQV
+19 MQV
-27 HTALNHLPVFN
+27 HTAFNQLPAFK

-58 HALKQ
+58 YALKS
-63 TAQSIGGESVLVTF
+63 TAQSVGGESVLITF

-96 TLDEKK
+96 TLEEKK
-102 QLLEREGIDHLVIVP
+102 RLLEKEGIDHLVIVP
-117 FTEKFANQSAAEYIQ
+117 FTEKFANLSATEYIE
-132 EFLVSHFRP
+132 EFLVAHFHP
-141 HTIIIGHDHQFGRN
+141 HTIIMGHDHQFGRN

-164 TMAAEY
+164 SKAEQF
-170 GYALKE
+170 GYLLKE
-176 IPRQLLEDITI
+176 IPKQVVEDITI

-199 SITEANKLL
+199 AIAAANQLL

-233 NLKIEDPEKIIPGN
+233 NLKIEDPEKIVPGN
-247 GIYAVYARPEGTDR
+247 GIYAVYARPEGSDH
-261 LYKGMMSI
+261 LFKGMMSI

-323 KDKEKSLQIL
+323 IDKQNSLQVL

>member
-1 MGANLQ
+1 
-7 IPSGSVNCLTTT
+7 
-19 IFAGQMQV
+19 MQV
-27 HTALNHLPVFN
+27 HTALNQLPAFK

-58 HALKQ
+58 HALKS
-63 TAQSIGGESVLVTF
+63 TAQSVGGESVLITF

-96 TLDEKK
+96 TLEEKK
-102 QLLEREGIDHLVIVP
+102 RLLEKEGIDHLVIVP
-117 FTEKFANQSAAEYIQ
+117 FTEKFANLSATEYIE
-132 EFLVSHFRP
+132 EFLVAHFHP
-141 HTIIIGHDHQFGRN
+141 HTIIMGHDHQFGRN

-164 TMAAEY
+164 SKAEQF
-170 GYALKE
+170 GYLLKE
-176 IPRQLLEDITI
+176 IPKQVVEDITI

-199 SITEANKLL
+199 AIAAANQLL

-233 NLKIEDPEKIIPGN
+233 NLKIEDPEKIVPGN
-247 GIYAVYARPEGTDR
+247 GIYAVYARPEGSDH
-261 LYKGMMSI
+261 LFKGMMSI

-323 KDKEKSLQIL
+323 KDKQNSLQVL

>member
-1 MGANLQ
+1 
-7 IPSGSVNCLTTT
+7 
-19 IFAGQMQV
+19 MQV
-27 HTALNHLPVFN
+27 HTALNQLPAFK

-58 HALKQ
+58 HALKS
-63 TAQSIGGESVLVTF
+63 TAQSVGGESVLITF

-96 TLDEKK
+96 TLEEKK
-102 QLLEREGIDHLVIVP
+102 KLLEKEGIDHLVIVP
-117 FTEKFANQSAAEYIQ
+117 FTEKFANLSASEYIE
-132 EFLVSHFRP
+132 EFLVAYFHP
-141 HTIIIGHDHQFGRN
+141 HTIIMGHDHQFGRN

-164 TMAAEY
+164 SKAEQF
-170 GYALKE
+170 GYLLKE
-176 IPRQLLEDITI
+176 IPKQVVEDITI

-199 SITEANKLL
+199 AIAAANQLL

-233 NLKIEDPEKIIPGN
+233 NLKIEDPEKIVPGN
-247 GIYAVYARPEGTDR
+247 GIYAVYARPEGSDH
-261 LYKGMMSI
+261 LFKGMMSI

-323 KDKEKSLQIL
+323 IDKQNSLQVL

>member
-1 MGANLQ
+1 
-7 IPSGSVNCLTTT
+7 
-19 IFAGQMQV
+19 MQV
-27 HTALNHLPVFN
+27 HTALNQLPAFK
-38 KAVITIGTFDG
+38 KAIITIGTFDG

-58 HALKQ
+58 HALKS
-63 TAQSIGGESVLVTF
+63 TAQSVGGESVLITF

-96 TLDEKK
+96 TLEEKK
-102 QLLEREGIDHLVIVP
+102 RLLEKEGIDHLVIVP
-117 FTEKFANQSAAEYIQ
+117 FTEKFANLSATEYIE
-132 EFLVSHFRP
+132 EFLVAYFHP
-141 HTIIIGHDHQFGRN
+141 HTIIMGHDHQFGRN

-164 TMAAEY
+164 SKAEQF
-170 GYALKE
+170 GYLLKE
-176 IPRQLLEDITI
+176 IPKQVVEDITI

-199 SITEANKLL
+199 AIAAANQLL

-233 NLKIEDPEKIIPGN
+233 NLKIEDPEKIVPGN
-247 GIYAVYARPEGTDR
+247 GIYAVYARPEGSDH
-261 LYKGMMSI
+261 LFKGMMSI

-323 KDKEKSLQIL
+323 IDKQNSLQVL

>member
-1 MGANLQ
+1 
-7 IPSGSVNCLTTT
+7 
-19 IFAGQMQV
+19 MQV
-27 HTALNHLPVFN
+27 HTALNQLPAFK

-58 HALKQ
+58 HALKS
-63 TAQSIGGESVLVTF
+63 TAQSVGGESVLITF

-96 TLDEKK
+96 TLEEKK
-102 QLLEREGIDHLVIVP
+102 KLLEKEGIDHLVIVP
-117 FTEKFANQSAAEYIQ
+117 FTEKFANLSATEYIE
-132 EFLVSHFRP
+132 EFLVAHFHP
-141 HTIIIGHDHQFGRN
+141 HTIIMGHDHQFGRN

-164 TMAAEY
+164 SKAEQF
-170 GYALKE
+170 GYLLKE
-176 IPRQLLEDITI
+176 IPKQVVEDITI

-199 SITEANKLL
+199 AIAAANQLL

-233 NLKIEDPEKIIPGN
+233 NLKIEDPEKIVPGN
-247 GIYAVYARPEGTDR
+247 GIYAVYARPEGSDH
-261 LYKGMMSI
+261 LFKGMMSI

-323 KDKEKSLQIL
+323 IDKQNSLQVL